1 MGKDGITGVTL
12 GEQLPLPSCWYRN
25 RCHRP
30 QIPWANKQGWRRAGE
45 LRYDYAGVR
54 GKGSMG
60 PGRWVALSI
69 PPPWGCVPGCYVLTY
84 PGDGSLPAIAS
95 PGHSDPGQPMRGT
108 AVAVL

>member
-1 MGKDGITGVTL
+1 MSSGMTML
-12 GEQLPLPSCWYRN
+12 GCVGRGAWDLGG
-25 RCHRP
+25 
-30 QIPWANKQGWRRAGE
+30 GW
-45 LRYDYAGVR
+45 L
-54 GKGSMG
+54 
-60 PGRWVALSI
+60 LSI